1 MDEQMNKR
9 INRPVDHYYDMN
21 HKNRGVALIFNHEE
35 FDDTDWSVRHG
46 TRADC
51 DNLIKTFTALN
62 FDVRVYEDLTKSE
75 VKNILQR
82 GEIDRKKNIFALK
95 TPSRS

>member
-1 MDEQMNKR
+1 MNGKKNKI
-9 INRPVDHYYDMN
+9 INRPIDHYYNMN

-51 DNLIKTFTALN
+51 DNLIKTFTALH
-62 FDVRVYEDLTKSE
+62 FDVRVYEDLMKSE
-75 VKNILQR
+75 VKSILQS
-82 GEIDRKKNIFALK
+82 GELEG
-95 TPSRS
+95 